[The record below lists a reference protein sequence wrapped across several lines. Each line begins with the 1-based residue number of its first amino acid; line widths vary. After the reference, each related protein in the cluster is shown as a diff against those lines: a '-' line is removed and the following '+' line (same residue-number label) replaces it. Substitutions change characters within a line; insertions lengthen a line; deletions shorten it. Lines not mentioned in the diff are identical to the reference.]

1 MYHKQLDDFPAD
13 FLWGAA
19 SAAYQIE
26 GAWNV
31 DGKGPSIW
39 DTFSKIKGKT
49 YEGTTGDVA
58 VDHYHLYKD
67 DVRLMAEMGLR
78 AYRFSV
84 SWSRV
89 IPDGDGRVNEAGLL
103 FYERLVDELLANKI
117 EPVITLY
124 HWDLPQ
130 SLQDRFNGWES
141 RETIKAFKKYCEVLY
156 RRLGKRLLIGY
167 P

>member
-1 MYHKQLDDFPAD
+1 
-13 FLWGAA
+13 
-19 SAAYQIE
+19 
-26 GAWNV
+26 
-31 DGKGPSIW
+31 
-39 DTFSKIKGKT
+39 
-49 YEGTTGDVA
+49 
-58 VDHYHLYKD
+58 
-67 DVRLMAEMGLR
+67 MAEMGLR

-156 RRLGKRLLIGY
+156 RRLGKKVTYWVSMNEQNVFTTLGY
-167 P
+167 RWYTSTWSYRFKKNV